1 MCRQTIME
9 RFNSIFTLLYCNSI
23 IYNCKYMESFKYILF
38 PLPLIQEIFKKPKN
52 GFSNIFDVGIYRV
65 SQTLQID
72 EYNALKQVVYCYY
85 RGGLTNSLKQR
96 FRQLKFNE
104 IFFRDDDY
112 NGFDGY
118 EFIPDENIESIYEYC
133 KENPDFKDEIEEF
146 HRLRQVKDV
155 LEMKYDISSVA
166 KTYKTYYSAYNGFT
180 NQPLVSIKKD
190 MMFDFY
196 KNPKTDY
203 EKALFAMYAG
213 IRSIIGNKDFAET
226 TGSMIKCR
234 MFGAKNQDELEFIL
248 KDKKV
253 TAAYKQYTTD
263 YHYKKMLKEL
273 VARGFLMSEI
283 GYNKRTFV
291 SCKLDMKGLEDAI
304 VNHIQNKNLN
314 HKVKQ
319 VENNRLQ
326 ALNSIKRRLNK

>member
-1 MCRQTIME
+1 
-9 RFNSIFTLLYCNSI
+9 
-23 IYNCKYMESFKYILF
+23 
-38 PLPLIQEIFKKPKN
+38 
-52 GFSNIFDVGIYRV
+52 
-65 SQTLQID
+65 
-72 EYNALKQVVYCYY
+72 
-85 RGGLTNSLKQR
+85 
-96 FRQLKFNE
+96 
-104 IFFRDDDY
+104 
-112 NGFDGY
+112 
-118 EFIPDENIESIYEYC
+118 
-133 KENPDFKDEIEEF
+133 
-146 HRLRQVKDV
+146 
-155 LEMKYDISSVA
+155 MKYDISSVA

>member
-1 MCRQTIME
+1 ME
-9 RFNSIFTLLYCNSI
+9 N
-23 IYNCKYMESFKYILF
+23 FKYILF

-52 GFSNIFDVGIYRV
+52 GFSDIFDIGIYRV
-65 SQTLQID
+65 SQTLQIN

-85 RGGLTNSLKQR
+85 RGGLTSSLEQR
-96 FRQLKFNE
+96 FRQLEFDE

-112 NGFDGY
+112 NDFDGY
-118 EFIPDENIESIYEYC
+118 EFMPDENIESIYEYC
-133 KENPDFKDEIEEF
+133 KENPDFQKEIEEF

-155 LEMKYDISSVA
+155 LEMTFDISSILN
-166 KTYKTYYSAYNGFT
+166 TYKTYYIAYNGFD
-180 NQPLVSIKKD
+180 NQPLVSIKKN
-190 MMFDFY
+190 MVFDFY
-196 KNPKTDY
+196 ENSKTDY
-203 EKALFAMYAG
+203 EKALFAVYAG

-253 TAAYKQYTTD
+253 TAAYNKYTTD
-263 YHYKKMLKEL
+263 YHYKRMLKEL

-283 GYNKRTFV
+283 GYNRRTYV

-304 VNHIQNKNLN
+304 VDHIQNKSLTF
-314 HKVKQ
+314 KVKQ
-319 VENNRLQ
+319 IKNSRLQ
-326 ALNSIKRRLNK
+326 AINSIKRRLNK

>member
-1 MCRQTIME
+1 
-9 RFNSIFTLLYCNSI
+9 
-23 IYNCKYMESFKYILF
+23 MESFKYILF

-52 GFSNIFDVGIYRV
+52 GFSDIFDIGIYRV
-65 SQTLQID
+65 SQTLQIN
-72 EYNALKQVVYCYY
+72 EYNALKQVLYCYY
-85 RGGLTNSLKQR
+85 RGGLTKSLEKK
-96 FRQLKFNE
+96 FHQLEFDE
-104 IFFRDDDY
+104 VFFRDDDY
-112 NGFDGY
+112 NGFNDY
-118 EFIPDENIESIYEYC
+118 EFVPDEAIESIYEYC
-133 KENPDFKDEIEEF
+133 KENPDFQKEIEEF

-155 LEMKYDISSVA
+155 LEITFNISSIIN
-166 KTYKTYYSAYNGFT
+166 TYKTYNIAYNGFN

-196 KNPKTDY
+196 KNSKTDY

-253 TAAYKQYTTD
+253 TTAYKRYTTD

-304 VNHIQNKNLN
+304 VNHIQNKSLN
-314 HKVKQ
+314 YKVKQ

-326 ALNSIKRRLNK
+326 ALNSIKRRLNKESS

>member
-1 MCRQTIME
+1 MD
-9 RFNSIFTLLYCNSI
+9 N
-23 IYNCKYMESFKYILF
+23 FKYILF

-52 GFSNIFDVGIYRV
+52 GFSDIFDIGIYRV
-65 SQTLQID
+65 SQILEIS
-72 EYNALKQVVYCYY
+72 EHNALKQLIFCYY
-85 RGGLTNSLKQR
+85 RGGLTDSLQKKLY
-96 FRQLKFNE
+96 QLEKEE

-112 NGFDGY
+112 NGFNGH
-118 EFIPDENIESIYEYC
+118 EFVPDEDIECIYEYC
-133 KENPDFKDEIEEF
+133 KEHPDFQNEIEEF
-146 HRLRQVKDV
+146 HRLRQVKSV
-155 LEMKYDISSVA
+155 LDISFNIASIC
-166 KTYKTYYSAYNGFT
+166 KTYKDYNQAYNGFK

-190 MMFDFY
+190 MMFDY
-196 KNPKTDY
+196 YQNNKTDY

-234 MFGAKNQDELEFIL
+234 MFGAKNSTELESIL

-253 TAAYKQYTTD
+253 FAAYKQYTTD

-283 GYNKRTFV
+283 GYNRRTFV

-304 VNHIQNKNLN
+304 VEHIEQKSLILSL
-314 HKVKQ
+314 KQ

-326 ALNSIKRRLNK
+326 SINSIKRRLNKKPF